1 MGCHEISVYV
11 GIDLEGTH
19 QVRPNHVGLVRLSA
33 ELPAART
40 AETLGGIF

>member
-1 MGCHEISVYV
+1 MGVMRSVFMWV
-11 GIDLEGTH
+11 IDLEGAH